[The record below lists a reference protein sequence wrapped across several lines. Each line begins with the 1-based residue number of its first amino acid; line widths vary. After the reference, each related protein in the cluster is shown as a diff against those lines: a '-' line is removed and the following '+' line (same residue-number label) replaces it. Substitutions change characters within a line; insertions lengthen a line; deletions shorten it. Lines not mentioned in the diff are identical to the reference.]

1 MIYPGRDPRQGPR
14 RPPGCP
20 ARGGCIAVGAAVDG
34 LLSTRGIWVQADEG
48 ASLTGAACAPN
59 CPTGAWR
66 GAPDRRGGTS
76 RLGAERAGECDGL
89 TGLPEATRGHLAPVR
104 GPDLRGYHL
113 IRSSMRFV
121 PYKGPRGGPPLL
133 PGAPTPPLGEEAPLW
148 GIGGLRRVRPRA
160 RYPQTVATWERAQAG
175 SRRSQSFPP
184 TGAPRRASPTG
195 AGGAPS
201 TNAIESLNYQLRKG
215 DQEPRSLLSSDEAAV
230 ELLWP
235 ADPQQRRTRPRA
247 RQGPGQ
253 TRQRTHRPTPSHPRP
268 THHQLQNKPS
278 PNSPPPTPTGSPPTS
293 NPHTQKKRQ
302 ALC

>member
-133 PGAPTPPLGEEAPLW
+133 PGAPAPRWARRRPLGPW
-148 GIGGLRRVRPRA
+148 RTSP
-160 RYPQTVATWERAQAG
+160 
-175 SRRSQSFPP
+175 
-184 TGAPRRASPTG
+184 SPTPG
-195 AGGAPS
+195 PLPPDGGDVG
-201 TNAIESLNYQLRKG
+201 E
-215 DQEPRSLLSSDEAAV
+215 
-230 ELLWP
+230 
-235 ADPQQRRTRPRA
+235 
-247 RQGPGQ
+247 GPGRF
-253 TRQRTHRPTPSHPRP
+253 TPFPELPAHRGAASCLPHWRGRCPLHQRY
-268 THHQLQNKPS
+268 
-278 PNSPPPTPTGSPPTS
+278 
-293 NPHTQKKRQ
+293 
-302 ALC
+302 